1 MKALT
6 IQQPWASMIASGEKW
21 VENRTWRTNY
31 RGPMAIH
38 AGLGSKY
45 LKKKEL
51 ADYDTGSVVAVAWLS
66 ASFNLS
72 IAKSLDWSGSR
83 QEGCSYTFGEIIAHK
98 YSEGPVCWVLEA
110 VTKLS
115 KPIPCKG
122 AQGLW
127 VLPAEIETL
136 IWLDLAESDLATK
149 LKGVQS

>member
-1 MKALT
+1 
-6 IQQPWASMIASGEKW
+6 MIASGEKW

-45 LKKKEL
+45 LNKKEL
-51 ADYDTGSVVAVAWLS
+51 AEYETGSVVAVAWLS
-66 ASFNLS
+66 MCVGL
-72 IAKSLDWSGSR
+72 IAVEEFRSSLPLCGYSWS
-83 QEGCSYTFGEIIAHK
+83 EISDHK
-98 YSEGPVCWVLEA
+98 YTEGPVCWVLEA

-136 IWLDLAESDLATK
+136 IWLDLAESDLAIK

>member
-1 MKALT
+1 
-6 IQQPWASMIASGEKW
+6 
-21 VENRTWRTNY
+21 
-31 RGPMAIH
+31 MAIH

-51 ADYDTGSVVAVAWLS
+51 AEYETGSVVAVAWLS
-66 ASFNLS
+66 LCVS
-72 IAKSLDWSGSR
+72 KSEAQYQHKQGSESKIDVSWS
-83 QEGCSYTFGEIIAHK
+83 EIVNHK
-98 YSEGPVCWVLEA
+98 YAEGPVCWVLEA

-115 KPIPCKG
+115 KPILCKG

-136 IWLDLAESDLATK
+136 IWLDLAESDLAIK

>member
-1 MKALT
+1 
-6 IQQPWASMIASGEKW
+6 
-21 VENRTWRTNY
+21 
-31 RGPMAIH
+31 MAIH

-51 ADYDTGSVVAVAWLS
+51 AEYEIGSVVAVAWLS
-66 ASFNLS
+66 MCEKIQHIQTAAECKFSS
-72 IAKSLDWSGSR
+72 EWC
-83 QEGCSYTFGEIIAHK
+83 GCSYQYSDIAAHK
-98 YSEGPVCWVLEA
+98 YAEGPVCWVLEA
-110 VTKLS
+110 VAMLS

-136 IWLDLAESDLATK
+136 IWLDLAESDLAIK

>member
-6 IQQPWASMIASGEKW
+6 ISQPWASLIASGEKF

-31 RGPMAIH
+31 RGTLAIH

-45 LKKKEL
+45 LKNKEL
-51 ADYDTGSVVAVAWLS
+51 AEYETGAIVAVAWLS
-66 ASFNLS
+66 ACFNLS
-72 IAKSLDWSGSR
+72 ISKSLDYPEVRS
-83 QEGCSYTFGEIIAHK
+83 EGCGYTFGEISRHK
-98 YSEGPVCWVLEA
+98 YAEGPVCWVLEG

-136 IWLDLAESDLATK
+136 LWLDLADSDLAKK